1 MVMRPLGGTSGLP
14 GNASFAH
21 SALATVV
28 RDVGASLATS
38 LRTICIVVASVR
50 AAKSAHGMPHI
61 TDGEIALRSF
71 RGDRV
76 CDTVVLWL
84 GSGGVSPGW
93 VSPTVHVALLHL
105 PWVHLLVAVQSS
117 SVPGKQGKVVN
128 LKNF

>member
-38 LRTICIVVASVR
+38 LRTICIVVASVK

-84 GSGGVSPGW
+84 GSGGVGCHPQYTW
-93 VSPTVHVALLHL
+93 HCFTLHQCSQ
-105 PWVHLLVAVQSS
+105 AV
-117 SVPGKQGKVVN
+117 VPRKTGKSCE
-128 LKNF
+128 LC